1 VNRQYLS
8 GEAFERLREK
18 AEALIKEGGKE
29 TPDLE
34 SNDLLRLTH
43 ELEVHYIELELQNE
57 ELRQAKARIEES
69 EREYSD
75 LYESAPVAYLTLD
88 EKGFIQRANKAAFH
102 MLEGSEGFVLGSSF
116 SWRILTE
123 DIFVYFSLMKQ
134 LAFGELQGL
143 VELRLKDGNGETI
156 HVQVVASGEKEET
169 DRKKLYRLALVD
181 VTQRKWMEEELRRSR
196 DELEVRVQER
206 TAELVQ
212 AKQALEAEISDRRRA
227 EAILMAREVE
237 LKKVNEALKLEIEKR
252 KQFEVALKS
261 STDKIIQE
269 HNQRKALS
277 RQLVELLEKDRRQVA
292 MALHDHAGQILTA
305 LKMDLETI
313 EKHIDSG
320 PALPRLKTAKDKSME
335 LLAFVRNTSAQLRP
349 TTLDTLG
356 LTASVRNL
364 IDNFPTVSRGKIHFH
379 AGNLPKGLGQD
390 VEIALYRIIQES
402 LNNAMKYAHAENI
415 HVNLICKGDHALLL
429 TIEDDGLGFD
439 HTDEPSVPPEPG
451 HLGLTIMRERAV
463 LLGGGFHIESSPG
476 KGTVVMVEVP
486 LGEIRNSVFP
496 EGCEGS

>member
-57 ELRQAKARIEES
+57 ELRQAKAKIEES

-88 EKGFIQRANKAAFH
+88 EKGFIQRANQAALRMF
-102 MLEGSEGFVLGSSF
+102 EGPEGFVLGSSF

-134 LAFGELQGL
+134 LTFGELQGL
-143 VELRLKDGNGETI
+143 VELRLKDGGETI
-156 HVQVVASGEKEET
+156 HVQVAASGRTEEK
-169 DRKKLYRLALVD
+169 DGKKQYRLALVD
-181 VTQRKWMEEELRRSR
+181 ITQRKWMEEELRRSR

-212 AKQALEAEISDRRRA
+212 AKQALEAEVSDRRRA

-252 KQFEVALKS
+252 KQFEVSLKS

-277 RQLVELLEKDRRQVA
+277 GQLVELLEKDRRDVA
-292 MALHDHAGQILTA
+292 MALHDHAGQILTT

-313 EKHIDSG
+313 EKHVDSG

-379 AGNLPKGLGQD
+379 AGNLPKGLGQE

-402 LNNAMKYAHAENI
+402 LNNAIKYAHAENI

-429 TIEDDGLGFD
+429 TIEDDGVGFD
-439 HTDEPSVPPEPG
+439 HTHDLPAAPEPG

-463 LLGGGFHIESSPG
+463 LLGGDFHIETSPG

-486 LGEIRNSVFP
+486 LGDIRNSVFP
-496 EGCEGS
+496 KGCEGS